1 MEIPVSTL
9 PHPIS
14 INRPVKE
21 RIAWAQS
28 CYQDGGGLFLK
39 DEKTAG
45 LLVEF
50 KSAVKAS
57 RRRMDTTGVVA
68 LCRECDQEEGGSC
81 CGKGLENRYDAW
93 LLLINK
99 LLGVDLPQERRQ
111 ADGCFFLGE
120 KGCLLMAR
128 HVICINYM
136 CKKITNNIQPSVL
149 NALREMEGA
158 EINCL
163 FMLNEQIKMVFR
175 KWISHQKT
183 A

>member
-1 MEIPVSTL
+1 MAMFNPS
-9 PHPIS
+9 HPIS

-21 RIAWAQS
+21 RIAWTES
-28 CYQDGGGLFLK
+28 CFRGSGDLFFK
-39 DEKTAG
+39 DEKIVG
-45 LLVEF
+45 LLSNF

-57 RRRMDTTGVVA
+57 RQKMDKIGVVD

-93 LLLINK
+93 LLLINR
-99 LLGVDLPQERRQ
+99 LLGVDLPRERHQ
-111 ADGCFFLGE
+111 AEGCFFLGE

-128 HVICINYM
+128 HVICVNYM

-149 NALREMEGA
+149 NDLREVEGE

-163 FMLNEQIKMVFR
+163 FMLNERIKFVFR
-175 KWISHQKT
+175 KWIVHQET

>member
-1 MEIPVSTL
+1 ML

-14 INRPVKE
+14 INRPVEEK
-21 RIAWAQS
+21 IAWAQS
-28 CYQDGGGLFLK
+28 CYQSGGGFFLK
-39 DEKTAG
+39 DEKIGG

-50 KSAVKAS
+50 KTAVKAS
-57 RRRMDTTGVVA
+57 EHKMETTGVVD

-93 LLLINK
+93 LLLINM

-136 CKKITNNIQPSVL
+136 CKKITNNIKPFAL
-149 NALREMEGA
+149 NALREMEGE

-163 FMLNEQIKMVFR
+163 FTLHEQIKSVFR
-175 KWISHQKT
+175 KWTAHQKT